1 MSIEIVV
8 FVFGGL
14 LLFVGGVGAGFEAK
28 ELKIPKVGAVVR
40 VIAAVVACYSFAR
53 ESARQMEKNTNP
65 PGSDIVQASPTGLV
79 DFTLTDQ
86 LGDGQNVVSTTGGGV
101 MGPGKGFGEGLSGV
115 YFGTGRRYALTAGS
129 GLQGMNDVRII
140 VVLPDGKWRE
150 NLPGRGLE
158 TDIAADRRDFGD
170 SWGVWTASGG
180 VVTATTQNDE
190 VILDAQR
197 WTKLSPIDGLR
208 TDGVFAREDV
218 LGQWGASPEPELML
232 RVDGTFE
239 DRSGLL
245 NMVGTTMDFDGVP
258 KHLSEQQEAFVL
270 RPGGGT
276 YEFRNFTLVLRFRD
290 ERVRRINVY
299 ALPNDNLKRPKR
311 LVLGSYFLVRK

>member
-1 MSIEIVV
+1 
-8 FVFGGL
+8 
-14 LLFVGGVGAGFEAK
+14 
-28 ELKIPKVGAVVR
+28 
-40 VIAAVVACYSFAR
+40 
-53 ESARQMEKNTNP
+53 
-65 PGSDIVQASPTGLV
+65 
-79 DFTLTDQ
+79 
-86 LGDGQNVVSTTGGGV
+86 

-115 YFGTGRRYALTAGS
+115 YFGTGRRYALTVGS

-158 TDIAADRRDFGD
+158 TDIAVDRRDFGD

-180 VVTATTQNDE
+180 VVTATTQNDR
-190 VILDAQR
+190 VVLDAQS

-208 TDGVFAREDV
+208 TDGIFAREDL
-218 LGQWGASPEPELML
+218 LGQWGGRPEPELML
-232 RVDGTFE
+232 RDDGTFE

-258 KHLSEQQEAFVL
+258 KHLSEQQETYVL
-270 RPGGGT
+270 RPGDGT
-276 YEFRNFTLVLRFRD
+276 YEFRNFTLVLRFSD
-290 ERVRRINVY
+290 GRVRRINVY

-311 LVLGSYFLVRK
+311 LVLGSCGLVRK